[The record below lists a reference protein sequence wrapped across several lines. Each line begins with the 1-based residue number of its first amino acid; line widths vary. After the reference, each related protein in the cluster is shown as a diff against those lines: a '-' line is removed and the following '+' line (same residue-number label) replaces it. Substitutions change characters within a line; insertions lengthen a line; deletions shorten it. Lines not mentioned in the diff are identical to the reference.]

1 MTSLAQA
8 GMLDVLCPMHVLV
21 EKDGTIS
28 HAGPTIQKICK
39 TGALVGA
46 AFFDR
51 FAVKRPK
58 GIVTMDDLRRKAGSR
73 LHLALED
80 DPGSDLKAVLVP
92 HDHRTGSMVINLSF
106 GISILDGVRDYAL
119 SNADFAATDL
129 AIEMLY
135 LIEAKSAAMDASRRL
150 NLRLQGAKIA
160 AEEQAF
166 TDTLTGLKNRR
177 AMDHVLAR
185 LVGNQ
190 ANFAVM
196 QIDLDFFKAVNDSL
210 GHAAGDHVLQA
221 VAQIMVEETRN
232 ADTVAR
238 VGGDEFTLI
247 LPDVAT
253 EQMLLAI
260 GDRVIERLKKPILF
274 QGQACKVS
282 ASIGTVW
289 ILENHTMDAKDILSD
304 ADVALYQSKKAG
316 RSRQTLF
323 RRNGAR
329 V

>member
-39 TGALVGA
+39 TGSLVGA

-92 HDHRTGSMVINLSF
+92 HDPLTGSMVINLSF

-150 NLRLQGAKIA
+150 NRKHPA
-160 AEEQAF
+160 
-166 TDTLTGLKNRR
+166 
-177 AMDHVLAR
+177 
-185 LVGNQ
+185 
-190 ANFAVM
+190 
-196 QIDLDFFKAVNDSL
+196 
-210 GHAAGDHVLQA
+210 
-221 VAQIMVEETRN
+221 
-232 ADTVAR
+232 
-238 VGGDEFTLI
+238 
-247 LPDVAT
+247 
-253 EQMLLAI
+253 
-260 GDRVIERLKKPILF
+260 
-274 QGQACKVS
+274 
-282 ASIGTVW
+282 
-289 ILENHTMDAKDILSD
+289 
-304 ADVALYQSKKAG
+304 
-316 RSRQTLF
+316 
-323 RRNGAR
+323 
-329 V
+329 